1 MNNNLF
7 LKKYLGS
14 SEFVTKEGPL
24 GILNNLHYNIIGY
37 KPKEIKKKKP
47 PKKKEPAYSYITS
60 IVKDD
65 FNKNKNFISQ
75 ISIFLNYLK
84 NKEINEGNI
93 IKSKTHNN
101 YEENQNNFINNNDN
115 NNDNYKNGIFR
126 KKLKLKTDNL
136 KSRYNN
142 INRITEENI
151 FKIKNKRINN
161 KILNINESKTTNN
174 NFNSFNYEN
183 NSQKILP
190 LINLSQDINHNMKKE
205 KGNKETKK
213 YYTPLI
219 NRQSNLYN
227 KNNFTKFHLN
237 KELDKL
243 IKRSNS
249 TMNILRRNNNINI
262 ENNYRYNNN
271 DNFQNSRTFR
281 KEINEN
287 KILNDNQIFSN
298 VDVIKFKRRNL
309 NEFKKRLDKIIRL
322 NKEDN
327 ASLMN
332 NEPIKENNN
341 KNLYII
347 NEENDDNI
355 KENINDNIDNNKS
368 LNLLDILMKQRQKY
382 FKNIENSISY
392 KRAMSVNY

>member
-1 MNNNLF
+1 
-7 LKKYLGS
+7 
-14 SEFVTKEGPL
+14 
-24 GILNNLHYNIIGY
+24 
-37 KPKEIKKKKP
+37 
-47 PKKKEPAYSYITS
+47 
-60 IVKDD
+60 
-65 FNKNKNFISQ
+65 
-75 ISIFLNYLK
+75 
-84 NKEINEGNI
+84 
-93 IKSKTHNN
+93 
-101 YEENQNNFINNNDN
+101 
-115 NNDNYKNGIFR
+115 
-126 KKLKLKTDNL
+126 
-136 KSRYNN
+136 
-142 INRITEENI
+142 
-151 FKIKNKRINN
+151 
-161 KILNINESKTTNN
+161 
-174 NFNSFNYEN
+174 
-183 NSQKILP
+183 
-190 LINLSQDINHNMKKE
+190 MKKE

-219 NRQSNLYN
+219 NRQNNLYN

-355 KENINDNIDNNKS
+355 KENINDNIDNNRG

-392 KRAMSVNY
+392 KRAMSVEY

>member
-1 MNNNLF
+1 MDNNKF
-7 LKKYLGS
+7 LKKYKASCELVG
-14 SEFVTKEGPL
+14 KEGPL

-75 ISIFLNYLK
+75 LSIFLNYLK
-84 NKEINEGNI
+84 NKEINDSNI

-101 YEENQNNFINNNDN
+101 YKEIQNNFIKNNNDN
-115 NNDNYKNGIFR
+115 DTVYKNGIFK
-126 KKLKLKTDNL
+126 KKLKLKTENL

-227 KNNFTKFHLN
+227 KNNFTKFH
-237 KELDKL
+237 
-243 IKRSNS
+243 
-249 TMNILRRNNNINI
+249 
-262 ENNYRYNNN
+262 
-271 DNFQNSRTFR
+271 
-281 KEINEN
+281 
-287 KILNDNQIFSN
+287 
-298 VDVIKFKRRNL
+298 
-309 NEFKKRLDKIIRL
+309 
-322 NKEDN
+322 
-327 ASLMN
+327 
-332 NEPIKENNN
+332 
-341 KNLYII
+341 
-347 NEENDDNI
+347 
-355 KENINDNIDNNKS
+355 
-368 LNLLDILMKQRQKY
+368 
-382 FKNIENSISY
+382 
-392 KRAMSVNY
+392 